1 MGVTTSP
8 TTSIYSIVDT
18 LQVEAPSP
26 TRLTGTHTPNQNP
39 PVLLAYLLVMAGQH
53 PYHLNA
59 GSSSS
64 QPPTPNPFEQQPIQ
78 HPYHTY
84 AGSSEQ
90 QPIQGPTQQ
99 QQPIRDSMS
108 SSRRRPSSS
117 SRRSRTQNQQQH
129 QVPDLNQQQPNNM
142 LTPEQTQFLLQNR
155 INPENIVFY
164 FGQGFGA
171 KEIAGLYNLN
181 LPEQFWTINNQPL
194 PHADNEPTLNI
205 NNQPLPHAQNEP
217 PQADYQL
224 EPAQDFNMQP
234 PPQVHL

>member
-1 MGVTTSP
+1 
-8 TTSIYSIVDT
+8 
-18 LQVEAPSP
+18 
-26 TRLTGTHTPNQNP
+26 
-39 PVLLAYLLVMAGQH
+39 
-53 PYHLNA
+53 
-59 GSSSS
+59 
-64 QPPTPNPFEQQPIQ
+64 
-78 HPYHTY
+78 
-84 AGSSEQ
+84 
-90 QPIQGPTQQ
+90 
-99 QQPIRDSMS
+99 MS
-108 SSRRRPSSS
+108 SRRRRPSSS

-129 QVPDLNQQQPNNM
+129 QVPNLNQQQPNNM

-234 PPQVHL
+234 PPQHQQYSQ